1 MSTPTLQFRLAGAD
15 RFAIVD
21 DETDHVMLLVD
32 ADMAPRA
39 ALKAEIESIRA
50 KANAQ
55 LKRAA
60 LLEAALENHSTDF
73 AH

>member
-1 MSTPTLQFRLAGAD
+1 MSIPTLQFKLAGPD

-21 DETDHVMLLVD
+21 DEEEHVMLLVD

-39 ALKAEIESIRA
+39 ALKAEIETIRA
-50 KANAQ
+50 RATAMM
-55 LKRAA
+55 KRAA

>member
-1 MSTPTLQFRLAGAD
+1 MTTPTLQFRLAGCD
-15 RFAIVD
+15 RYAIVD
-21 DETDHVMLLVD
+21 DESDHVMLRVD
-32 ADMAPRA
+32 ADLAPRA

-50 KANAQ
+50 RAAAM

-60 LLEAALENHSTDF
+60 LLEAALENHASDF

>member
-1 MSTPTLQFRLAGAD
+1 MSPTLQFRTAGCD
-15 RFAIVD
+15 RYAIVD
-21 DETDHVMLLVD
+21 DESDHVMLRVD

-39 ALKAEIESIRA
+39 ALKAEIETIRA
-50 KANAQ
+50 RANAM

>member
-1 MSTPTLQFRLAGAD
+1 MSTPTLQFRIAGSD

-21 DETDHVMLLVD
+21 DESDHVMLLVD

-39 ALKAEIESIRA
+39 ALKAEIDTIRA
-50 KANAQ
+50 RARAMF
-55 LKRAA
+55 KRAD
-60 LLEAALENHSTDF
+60 LLEATLENHSTDF

>member
-1 MSTPTLQFRLAGAD
+1 MSATLQFRLAGCD
-15 RFAIVD
+15 RYAIVD
-21 DETDHVMLLVD
+21 DETDHVMLRVD

-39 ALKAEIESIRA
+39 ALKAEIEAIRTR
-50 KANAQ
+50 ANAM